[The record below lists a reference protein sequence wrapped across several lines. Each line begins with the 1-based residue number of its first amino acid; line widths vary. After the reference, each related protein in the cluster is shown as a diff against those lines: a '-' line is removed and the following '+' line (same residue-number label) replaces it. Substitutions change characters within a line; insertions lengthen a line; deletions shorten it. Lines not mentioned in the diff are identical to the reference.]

1 MPPAMSKAKRPAAE
15 GNNNNEADDNSDNNE
30 EIPYVQVDGVRYYS
44 DRFYL
49 NRTAVDDPINA
60 NEPGGVSTSSS
71 SSQSS
76 SPSSC
81 TCGARN
87 PPPLLDRSRLVAS
100 LKLKAAILATYT
112 LEPDTVMSEFPCLFH
127 ANTNVPVLILHGQKG
142 WTPACD
148 NDDDDNRRTEK
159 KHDDDN
165 HDDHDDNDDD
175 DRDEE
180 TPPPPIHLNTND
192 GDADADD
199 DCSVGTQEEATLQA
213 ADNFKSPETPI
224 RKDGIVSSVQ
234 TEDAKDLDSHSNSP
248 PPPPLPYKSRA
259 TFGDKDIA
267 RFPDH
272 VHWTE
277 VLPSWIPP
285 HDLPSQ
291 GGGGG
296 TGTTN
301 EDGTISLAVQEK
313 RRMKRGVHHCKFM
326 ILLETSGS
334 MVVVVSTSNL
344 SRSLATDGSWV
355 QRFPATTAKSTTTAT
370 TATAA
375 NKTDGSDFGAV
386 LANMLQC
393 QTWASQK
400 EQLTPV
406 GFVRRY
412 LGWKNLRHLERN
424 FDYSQS
430 QVHLVA
436 TVPGDQEGRLSR
448 HHNHASQSEARPE
461 HFYYGRQRVAH
472 LLKELSG
479 SRQPWLPPILL
490 HKEDRLVFQPTS
502 FGADWNRSNMSE
514 MVRSYLGLDED
525 PGTDQNLLERLDI
538 VWPTGDFMHEVLG
551 SVKGRQ
557 SPDSVSAAEAGF
569 LPAAQQLETDTL
581 KEEEANKGFIFL
593 SSETFNKI
601 DLSCLSQMVMYE
613 PSVPSQHPL
622 TLPPHF
628 KSVVRLCEGN
638 DYRLRKDYGFKKCEE
653 NFSWFLL
660 TSACLSRGAQG
671 EADAN
676 RRPGSDAVS
685 YSNFELGVLFCSRL
699 QGRKKTDRLYCW
711 KPAQCTCGRST
722 AGGPSL
728 IHLPVPYCFRPSR
741 YQEDE
746 DDVEFCETPY
756 FHEIPPG
763 TGCIGH
769 MKLTPYG
776 AALAA
781 KHA

>member
-1 MPPAMSKAKRPAAE
+1 MPPAMSKAKRPAE
-15 GNNNNEADDNSDNNE
+15 ENSNSNNNGEM
-30 EIPYVQVDGVRYYS
+30 IPYVQVDGVRYYS

-49 NRTAVDDPINA
+49 NRTAVEDPIDA
-60 NEPGGVSTSSS
+60 NEPAGASASS
-71 SSQSS
+71 SSQST
-76 SPSSC
+76 SSC

-112 LEPDTVMSEFPCLFH
+112 LEPDTVMSEFPSLFH
-127 ANTNVPVLILHGQKG
+127 ANTTVPVLILHGQKG
-142 WTPACD
+142 WTPYD
-148 NDDDDNRRTEK
+148 NNRAEK
-159 KHDDDN
+159 KDDDN
-165 HDDHDDNDDD
+165 HHHHDDD
-175 DRDEE
+175 DERDEE
-180 TPPPPIHLNTND
+180 TPPPAEVNTND
-192 GDADADD
+192 GGHADD
-199 DCSVGTQEEATLQA
+199 DGSVGTQEEVTLQA

-224 RKDGIVSSVQ
+224 QKDVVLMDGILRDGMSMDVMALLN
-234 TEDAKDLDSHSNSP
+234 TGNNKDSP
-248 PPPPLPYKSRA
+248 MYQSRA
-259 TFGDKDIA
+259 RFGDKDIA
-267 RFPDH
+267 RFPNH
-272 VHWTE
+272 VHFTE

-285 HDLPSQ
+285 HDLPS
-291 GGGGG
+291 GG
-296 TGTTN
+296 TGDSAGTTTN

-313 RRMKRGVHHCKFM
+313 RKMKRGVHHPKFM

-334 MVVVVSTSNL
+334 VVVVVSTSNL

-355 QRFPATTAKSTTTAT
+355 QRFPATTAKSTKTS
-370 TATAA
+370 AA
-375 NKTDGSDFGAV
+375 DKTDGSDFGAV

-424 FDYSQS
+424 FDYSKS

-448 HHNHASQSEARPE
+448 HHNHASQSEAPE
-461 HFYYGRQRVAH
+461 HFYYGRQRIAH

-514 MVRSYLGLDED
+514 MVRSYLGLDDD
-525 PGTDQNLLERLDI
+525 PGTDKNLLERLDI

-551 SVKGRQ
+551 TVAGRQ
-557 SPDSVSAAEAGF
+557 SPDSVTAAEAGF
-569 LPAAQQLETDTL
+569 LPAASLDPDTL
-581 KEEEANKGFIFL
+581 KDEEANKAFIFL
-593 SSETFNKI
+593 SSEAFNKI
-601 DLSCLSQMVMYE
+601 DLSCLSQMVMFE

-671 EADAN
+671 EADPN

>member
-1 MPPAMSKAKRPAAE
+1 MPPAMSKAKRPAVDE
-15 GNNNNEADDNSDNNE
+15 NNLATAVGD
-30 EIPYVQVDGVRYYS
+30 IPNVEVDGSRYYS

-49 NRTAVDDPINA
+49 NRTALDDPSSG
-60 NEPGGVSTSSS
+60 EPVASAAS
-71 SSQSS
+71 SSQ
-76 SPSSC
+76 PASC
-81 TCGARN
+81 TCGAKN
-87 PPPLLDRSRLVAS
+87 PPPLFDRSRLVAS

-112 LEPDTVMSEFPCLFH
+112 LDPAAVISEFPSLFGSN
-127 ANTNVPVLILHGQKG
+127 ATVPVLLLHGQKG
-142 WTPACD
+142 WTPYDNRAEKNED
-148 NDDDDNRRTEK
+148 YNDDDDE
-159 KHDDDN
+159 
-165 HDDHDDNDDD
+165 
-175 DRDEE
+175 RDEE
-180 TPPPPIHLNTND
+180 TPPPVNSKSTFLDHATNID
-192 GDADADD
+192 DD
-199 DCSVGTQEEATLQA
+199 DCSVGTQEEATIQA

-224 RKDGIVSSVQ
+224 QNPVVVPSVQ
-234 TEDAKDLDSHSNSP
+234 TEAKDVP
-248 PPPPLPYKSRA
+248 PPRKTRT
-259 TFGDKDIA
+259 TFGDKDSSWL
-267 RFPDH
+267 PNH

-277 VLPSWIPP
+277 VMPSWIPP

-291 GGGGG
+291 AG
-296 TGTTN
+296 TGGNGNGAGTTIN
-301 EDGTISLAVQEK
+301 EDGTVSSAVQEK
-313 RRMKRGVHHCKFM
+313 RQYKRGVHHCKFM

-334 MVVVVSTSNL
+334 VVVVVSTSNL
-344 SRSLATDGSWV
+344 TQSMATDASWV
-355 QRFPATTAKSTTTAT
+355 QRFPATTKPTTTA
-370 TATAA
+370 ATD
-375 NKTDGSDFGAV
+375 KTDGSDLGAV
-386 LANMLQC
+386 LANLLQC

-406 GFVRRY
+406 GFVRQY
-412 LGWKNLRHLERN
+412 LGWRNLRHLERN

-436 TVPGDQEGRLSR
+436 TVPGNQEGRLGR
-448 HHNHASQSEARPE
+448 HDRQSPRSQAVEK
-461 HFYYGRQRVAH
+461 FYYGRQRVAH
-472 LLKELSG
+472 LLAGLSG

-502 FGADWNRSNMSE
+502 FGGDWNRGNMSE
-514 MVRSYLGLDED
+514 VVRSYLGLDED
-525 PGTDQNLLERLDI
+525 LGTDENLLDRLDI
-538 VWPTGDFMHEVLG
+538 VWPTQDFMREVCN
-551 SVKGRQ
+551 SVEEGRQ
-557 SPDSVSAAEAGF
+557 SPDLVTTVEAGF
-569 LPAAQQLETDTL
+569 SPAEPLDLDTL
-581 KEEEANKGFIFL
+581 KADHVNKGFLFL

-601 DLSCLSQMVMYE
+601 DLSCLSQMVMFE
-613 PSVPSQHPL
+613 PSVPSQHPV
-622 TLPPHF
+622 TLQPHF

-671 EADAN
+671 EADAD

-711 KPAQCTCGRST
+711 KPTQCTCGRST
-722 AGGPSL
+722 NTGGPSL

-746 DDVEFCETPY
+746 DDVELCETPY

-781 KHA
+781 KFA

>member
-1 MPPAMSKAKRPAAE
+1 MSKRIVRPWDKGARSMPPAMSKAKRPAVE
-15 GNNNNEADDNSDNNE
+15 NNDNNNNNNGD
-30 EIPYVQVDGVRYYS
+30 IPYVQVDGFPYYS

-49 NRTAVDDPINA
+49 NRTAIDDPA
-60 NEPGGVSTSSS
+60 GEGKPRGVSASSS
-71 SSQSS
+71 SSA
-76 SPSSC
+76 SC

-112 LEPDTVMSEFPCLFH
+112 LEPETVMSEFPSLFH
-127 ANTNVPVLILHGQKG
+127 ANTTVPVLILHGQKG
-142 WTPACD
+142 WTPYDKRA
-148 NDDDDNRRTEK
+148 EK
-159 KHDDDN
+159 KNDNNHDDD
-165 HDDHDDNDDD
+165 DDD

-180 TPPPPIHLNTND
+180 TPPPVNLDGNSDND
-192 GDADADD
+192 ND
-199 DCSVGTQEEATLQA
+199 DCSVGTQEEATIQA

-224 RKDGIVSSVQ
+224 HMDVMSSIQ
-234 TEDAKDLDSHSNSP
+234 TEEQDKDLP
-248 PPPPLPYKSRA
+248 PHKSRA
-259 TFGDKDIA
+259 TFGDKDAA
-267 RFPDH
+267 RFPNH

-291 GGGGG
+291 RG
-296 TGTTN
+296 TGTGTTTN

-313 RRMKRGVHHCKFM
+313 RKMKRGVHHCKFM

-334 MVVVVSTSNL
+334 VVVVVSTSNL
-344 SRSLATDGSWV
+344 TRSMATDASWV
-355 QRFPATTAKSTTTAT
+355 QRFPATAKP
-370 TATAA
+370 ATAA
-375 NKTDGSDFGAV
+375 AAAAADKTDGSDFGAV

-406 GFVRRY
+406 GFVRQY
-412 LGWKNLRHLERN
+412 LGWKTLRHLERN

-436 TVPGDQEGRLSR
+436 TVPGEQEGRLSS
-448 HHNHASQSEARPE
+448 HHNHASQSEAPE
-461 HFYYGRQRVAH
+461 HFYYGRQRIAH
-472 LLKELSG
+472 LLAGLSG

-525 PGTDQNLLERLDI
+525 PGKDKNLLDRLDI

-557 SPDSVSAAEAGF
+557 SPDSVTAAEAGF
-569 LPAAQQLETDTL
+569 LPAPSLASDTL
-581 KEEEANKGFIFL
+581 KAEEANKGFIFL
-593 SSETFNKI
+593 SSEAFNKI
-601 DLSCLSQMVMYE
+601 DLSCLSQMVMFE

-711 KPAQCTCGRST
+711 KPAQCACGRST
-722 AGGPSL
+722 TGGPSL

-781 KHA
+781 KFA